1 MSSEETSMNVVRAN
15 IRSVVDQVIFER
27 IFSDYNNWHDLK
39 SILNDEEFRSNY
51 GLSLATERQIKMAI
65 RIAVDLEATQQATAN
80 SLGSCIL
87 SAFPFICC
95 DFAWFIVGS
104 KLWNFLEYYVP
115 SVMRFGHGTHSHK
128 EKIAEEHPKH
138 C

>member
-80 SLGSCIL
+80 I
-87 SAFPFICC
+87 
-95 DFAWFIVGS
+95 GS